1 MQNAPSFS
9 LNITNTTSTYTFD
22 ENNVN
27 YLELQYVL
35 DGTSYIC
42 YNGTGDAC
50 TDSYNRQT
58 TLARELNPGQRL
70 QNQPVGQAY
79 QMNVT
84 AQ

>member
-42 YNGTGDAC
+42 YNGTGEDNC
-50 TDSYNRQT
+50 TDSYNRQY
-58 TLARELNPGQRL
+58 TLERELNPGQRL
-70 QNQPVGQAY
+70 
-79 QMNVT
+79 
-84 AQ
+84 